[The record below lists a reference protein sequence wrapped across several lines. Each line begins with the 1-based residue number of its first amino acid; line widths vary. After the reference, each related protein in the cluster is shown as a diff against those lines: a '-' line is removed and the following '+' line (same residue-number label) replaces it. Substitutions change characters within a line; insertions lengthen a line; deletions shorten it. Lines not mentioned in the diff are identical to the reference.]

1 MRLEFNKTSEN
12 LKICKE
18 KTWGY
23 KKLLEIALVNSVYN
37 SPENIDTFSKRLSG
51 EDQNQSMFSN
61 TLITQNETR
70 LIHSIREEIN
80 KIFQN
85 ICSPTLIDINDSN
98 KLDSIYLNPQIITK
112 LQLIVLTKL
121 SNPNEEKGI
130 ERPIALSKRTLNI
143 LHEAYNKNIMPKS
156 HLDEMKTQPDKY
168 GLSFED
174 FIELAEKLE
183 NFKKIIT
190 GESKIKDLI
199 DSELTKNTSEY
210 NKAESKIRRQSQK
223 IINNLITKYN
233 ELNSIRSPINKSP
246 SLVERDGQRKI
257 LRIIDYIYNSDK
269 KIEDQAHAKII

>member
-1 MRLEFNKTSEN
+1 
-12 LKICKE
+12 
-18 KTWGY
+18 
-23 KKLLEIALVNSVYN
+23 
-37 SPENIDTFSKRLSG
+37 
-51 EDQNQSMFSN
+51 
-61 TLITQNETR
+61 
-70 LIHSIREEIN
+70 
-80 KIFQN
+80 
-85 ICSPTLIDINDSN
+85 
-98 KLDSIYLNPQIITK
+98 
-112 LQLIVLTKL
+112 
-121 SNPNEEKGI
+121 
-130 ERPIALSKRTLNI
+130 
-143 LHEAYNKNIMPKS
+143 MPKS

>member
-1 MRLEFNKTSEN
+1 M
-12 LKICKE
+12 
-18 KTWGY
+18 
-23 KKLLEIALVNSVYN
+23 
-37 SPENIDTFSKRLSG
+37 SG

-130 ERPIALSKRTLNI
+130 ERPIALSKSTLNI